1 MPHVAPAE
9 AAPAEAAVAGAGAGA
24 SVTPETA
31 PAPAPTTVAEL
42 VGHALARLGAG
53 HCFGVVGSGN
63 FAVTNALRGAGV
75 PFTAARHEGGA
86 ATMADAFSRMSGTV
100 ALVSVHQGC
109 GLTNAATGIGE
120 AAKSRT
126 PVIVLAAEASG
137 AAVGSNFSMDQ
148 PGFARSVLAEA
159 HRVHS
164 AASALADVVR
174 AFRTARDERRT
185 VVLNLPLDVQAQP
198 APADALRALDTL
210 APPPAP
216 VLPCADSEA
225 VSALVQLISSAERP
239 VIVAGRGA
247 RGAGPELRALA
258 SASGALLATS
268 AVAKGLFA
276 GDPFDLGI
284 SGGFSSP
291 LTAELISEADLIIG
305 AGCALNMWTMRH
317 GRLIGPNTRIVQ
329 VDLEVSALGAQR
341 PIDLGVLGDVAST
354 AVAVLG
360 ELTRFGADA
369 APRYRTPEIAARIA
383 AEGRWADVPL
393 DPPDFGGPGRAAR
406 AAGRDGAGDVG
417 DNAGEV
423 DKLGEVSEVSDS
435 GARIDPR
442 VLSRELNALIPTER
456 IVSVDSGNFMG
467 YPSAYLDAPDEH
479 GFCFT
484 QAFQSIGLGLATAVG
499 AALARPDRLPVLG
512 AGDGGFLMGVAEL
525 ETAVRLGLP
534 LLVVVYNDDAYG
546 AEIHH
551 FGVSDDPGFVTPDLG
566 TVTFPRVDIASIA
579 RGFGAQGITVRDRN
593 DLAAVREW
601 LASGPSGPLV
611 LDARIASDGGA
622 WWLAEAF
629 RGH

>member
-9 AAPAEAAVAGAGAGA
+9 AAPADAAVAEAGP
-24 SVTPETA
+24 SVA
-31 PAPAPTTVAEL
+31 PDPATVAEL
-42 VGHALARLGAG
+42 VGHALAHLGAG

-126 PVIVLAAEASG
+126 PIIVLAAEASG

-174 AFRTARDERRT
+174 AFRNARDERRT

-216 VLPCADSEA
+216 VLPCADSDA

-317 GRLIGPNTRIVQ
+317 GRLIGPDTRIAQ
-329 VDLEVSALGAQR
+329 IDLEVSALGAQR

-360 ELTRFGADA
+360 ELTRFGADPV
-369 APRYRTPEIAARIA
+369 PRYRTPEIAARIA

-393 DPPDFGGPGRAAR
+393 DPPDFGGPVRAAR
-406 AAGRDGAGDVG
+406 AAGRDGAGDAG
-417 DNAGEV
+417 DDAG
-423 DKLGEVSEVSDS
+423 EVSDS

-442 VLSRELNALIPTER
+442 VLSRELNALIPAER
-456 IVSVDSGNFMG
+456 IISVDSGNFMG

-579 RGFGAQGITVRDRN
+579 RGFGAQGVTVRDRN